1 MPTLSAYQQPMKRL
15 FATAV
20 LLTLT
25 AGAAVAEPRILAG
38 YPGGSGNG
46 DYRNALG
53 AYGIGSGGSYS
64 NNGYSGASAPIN
76 RQHSGGS
83 VGNVGGVR
91 VGWAN
96 ALFSRA
102 KTPAAPCG
110 NYLRAPARC
119 HRTTMAWDPSF
130 AAQRGW

>member
-1 MPTLSAYQQPMKRL
+1 MKIAL
-15 FATAV
+15 TTAA
-20 LLTLT
+20 LLALWV
-25 AGAAVAEPRILAG
+25 GAAVAEPRILAG

-53 AYGIGSGGSYS
+53 AYGIGGGGGDSRT
-64 NNGYSGASAPIN
+64 GYSGASAPIN
-76 RQHSGGS
+76 RQHSGGGF
-83 VGNVGGVR
+83 GNVGGVR

-96 ALFSRA
+96 GLFSRSRSA
-102 KTPAAPCG
+102 AAPCG

-130 AAQRGW
+130 TAQRTR